1 MRDVALVIL
10 VLSAAMVAFRK
21 PVYGMLI
28 FVAFGIVNPQSFTW
42 GFGRTFPLAQITALA
57 TIAGYFLS
65 SEPKRF
71 PNQRETWMLLGL
83 WLFYCISTADAIFP
97 DRGWIS
103 KEALDRLK
111 YVSKILLMIGLSMS
125 ILYTKERIQLLMKV
139 IALCI
144 GLFALKGGLWSLL
157 TGFQYIVWGP
167 PGTFLH
173 ANNSI
178 GLAMAMNVPLLFYLI
193 KVESNTWIRR
203 IMWAMLIFSV
213 PAILGTFSRG
223 AWLGLAAATGL
234 ILLKSQY
241 KILIAMAGLIFVLLF
256 LPLLTLDVLPERIQ
270 SRFDQL
276 INYEEEASAESRFWN
291 WELCW
296 RVGLANP
303 LTGEGFNYYQKSM
316 YQKFF
321 PEFQDRWGYEVVWAC
336 HSMWFTIWGEHG
348 IPAFLLWIILL
359 TSCFLSL
366 RKVQRFSRMNK
377 DLVWLEHYAW
387 MIQISL
393 VVYCIVGTFLDIA
406 YFDVFYYLV
415 GVVILLKEHM
425 YQVVRSWHLKER
437 ETGTMLKSRRQ
448 SLVGVV

>member
-10 VLSAAMVAFRK
+10 VLAGAVVAFRR

-28 FVAFGIVNPQSFTW
+28 FVGFGIVNPQAFTW
-42 GFGRTFPLAQITALA
+42 GFGQTFPLAQITALA
-57 TIAGYFLS
+57 TIAGYVLS
-65 SEPKRF
+65 NEPKRF
-71 PNQRETWMLLGL
+71 PHQRETWMLLAL
-83 WLFYCISTADAIFP
+83 WLFYCISTADAVFP

-103 KEALDRLK
+103 TEALARFK

-144 GLFALKGGLWSLL
+144 GLFALKGGLWSLA
-157 TGFQYIVWGP
+157 TGFQFIVWGP
-167 PGTFLH
+167 PRTFLH

-193 KVESNTWIRR
+193 KVESNVWLRR
-203 IMWAMLIFSV
+203 IMWAMLVLSV

-223 AWLGLAAATGL
+223 AWLGLTAATGL
-234 ILLKSQY
+234 ILLKSKY
-241 KILIAMAGLIFVLLF
+241 KILIGMAGLIFILLF

-276 INYEEEASAESRFWN
+276 VNYEEEASAESRFWN

-296 RVGLANP
+296 RVGLASP

-316 YQKFF
+316 YQRFY
-321 PEFQDRWGYEVVWAC
+321 PEFQERWGTEVVWAC

-348 IPAFLLWIILL
+348 IPTFMLWVILL
-359 TSCFLSL
+359 CSCFLSL
-366 RKVQRFSRMNK
+366 RKVQRFARLNK
-377 DLVWLEHYAW
+377 DLQWLEHYAW

-406 YFDVFYYLV
+406 YFDVFYQLV
-415 GVVILLKEHM
+415 GVVILLKEYM
-425 YQVVRSWHLKER
+425 YRVVRSWHAKEN
-437 ETGTMLKSRRQ
+437 ELAHVQRRKRTP
-448 SLVGVV
+448 LVGAV